1 MPDAYRV
8 IRVDDASYPYP
19 SASMSLV
26 SLQAA
31 SRLSQRAGDAR
42 WS

>member
-19 SASMSLV
+19 ICLDESSV
-26 SLQAA
+26 FTG
-31 SRLSQRAGDAR
+31 R
-42 WS
+42 

>member
-8 IRVDDASYPYP
+8 ICVDDTSYPYP
-19 SASMSLV
+19 GLESLV

-31 SRLSQRAGDAR
+31 SIIHSARGRAR